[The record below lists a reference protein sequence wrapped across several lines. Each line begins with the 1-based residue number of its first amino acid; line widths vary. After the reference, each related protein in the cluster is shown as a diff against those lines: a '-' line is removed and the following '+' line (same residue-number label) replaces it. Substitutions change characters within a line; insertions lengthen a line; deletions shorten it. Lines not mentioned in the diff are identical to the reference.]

1 MLVSYD
7 KPLISLFFN
16 LLEGVTACQSNV
28 LCFGNKVGGWGLDCL
43 ECVLVAALLPSCSH
57 LLALFGGFSSV
68 SFSKMDNVHPGS
80 SFEYLL
86 SEEAS

>member
-28 LCFGNKVGGWGLDCL
+28 LCFGNKVGGGGVGLR
-43 ECVLVAALLPSCSH
+43 S
-57 LLALFGGFSSV
+57 
-68 SFSKMDNVHPGS
+68 
-80 SFEYLL
+80 
-86 SEEAS
+86 